1 MINPVLEVK
10 NLTKKFGS
18 FTAVDNISFK
28 IDEGEIVG
36 FLGPNGAGKTTTI
49 NMLLN
54 LISPTEGHI
63 YIFGDDLTK
72 KRTQILKQVNFSSSY
87 INLPWRLTVWE
98 NLYTFALLYEVAS
111 PTEKIEKLLEVFDI
125 SQYRNKQV
133 GFLSSGQKTRAI
145 LAKAFINN
153 PRLVLLDEPTASLDP
168 DIAAKVRKY
177 LKNMQKE
184 QKITIL
190 FTSHN
195 MAEVEE
201 VCDRVIFINHGKI
214 VAEDTPEGLAARIR
228 DSKVQLMITDGMKRT
243 VNYCQK
249 WNYAYEQEG
258 RFIRISI
265 PEDAIAEFL
274 ITLAGEGIS
283 YKEISID
290 KPTLEDF
297 FIQKAYE

>member
-1 MINPVLEVK
+1 MNVPVLEVK
-10 NLTKKFGS
+10 NLTKKFGK
-18 FTAVDNISFK
+18 FTAVDNISFSME
-28 IDEGEIVG
+28 EGEIVG

-54 LISPTEGHI
+54 LISPTEGNI
-63 YIFGDDLTK
+63 YVFGNDLTK

-98 NLYTFALLYEVAS
+98 NLYTFALLYEVAN
-111 PTEKIEKLLEVFDI
+111 PKQKIEELLEVFNI
-125 SQYRNKQV
+125 SHYRNKQA

-168 DIAAKVRKY
+168 DIAAKVRGY
-177 LKNMQKE
+177 LKKIQRE
-184 QKITIL
+184 QKTTML

-228 DSKVQLMITDGMKRT
+228 NSKIQLMITDGMKRT
-243 VNYCQK
+243 MNYCRK

-258 RFIRISI
+258 RFIKITI

-283 YKEISID
+283 YQEISID

-297 FIQKAYE
+297 FIQKTYE